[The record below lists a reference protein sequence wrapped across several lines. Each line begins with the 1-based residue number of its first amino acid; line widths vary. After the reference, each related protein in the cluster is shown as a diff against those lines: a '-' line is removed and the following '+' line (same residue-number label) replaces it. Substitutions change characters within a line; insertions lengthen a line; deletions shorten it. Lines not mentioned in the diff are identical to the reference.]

1 MLDEILLV
9 VAGIVVILVLASLII
24 RSVVKLSK
32 HFGLSGTFVGLTIL
46 SIGTSIPEIMSAV
59 VASINIVKNPASLQ
73 ALSSLVVG
81 QNVGS
86 DIFQQSFILAIVG
99 ILGTVVVVKKDL
111 FKEMGALI
119 IGALLVFV
127 FSLGGTLSRIEGGVL
142 LAVYAGYLYYLY
154 RNRSGKIVAAK
165 NLSRRRVWIEILIV
179 TISFVIMGIVADKV
193 LFAST
198 VLVQSLPVSASFFG
212 VVLLGIASALP
223 ELMTALVAV
232 FKRQKGISAGVLI
245 GSNITN
251 PLFGLGLGA
260 LISTYSIPDV
270 LVQFDLPI
278 KIGTGLLI
286 YYFLFRSEDITKV
299 EGIILIC
306 LFFAYIFIRAI
317 HFPADL

>member
-1 MLDEILLV
+1 M
-9 VAGIVVILVLASLII
+9 
-24 RSVVKLSK
+24 
-32 HFGLSGTFVGLTIL
+32 
-46 SIGTSIPEIMSAV
+46 
-59 VASINIVKNPASLQ
+59 
-73 ALSSLVVG
+73 
-81 QNVGS
+81 
-86 DIFQQSFILAIVG
+86 
-99 ILGTVVVVKKDL
+99 
-111 FKEMGALI
+111 
-119 IGALLVFV
+119 
-127 FSLGGTLSRIEGGVL
+127 
-142 LAVYAGYLYYLY
+142 
-154 RNRSGKIVAAK
+154 
-165 NLSRRRVWIEILIV
+165 WIEILIV